1 MNGIGADGHRNYLES
16 YNGSYTSV
24 HNYLEQTGMA
34 RSGTWGTDFE
44 MAILAHLLQTVVY
57 SFKAGEYWLVVF
69 PGSIDRT
76 TPEDVSG
83 KSMYIYYTGNHF
95 EVVTAI
101 RRR

>member
-16 YNGSYTSV
+16 YNGGYTSV
-24 HNYLEQTGMA
+24 QDYLDRTAMAHN
-34 RSGTWGTDFE
+34 GTWGTDFE
-44 MAILAHLLQTVVY
+44 MAVLAHLLQTVIY
-57 SFKAGEYWLVVF
+57 SFKAGQYWLAVF
-69 PGSIDRT
+69 PCSIDRT
-76 TPEDVSG
+76 IPEDVSG